1 MGKMLC
7 NDPARV
13 SHESGISLT
22 QPFSRI
28 FLGTLMAKNNFEIQ
42 SNLENEV
49 DAKDCFS
56 FQTLYL
62 RPFYQQFYHNFLH
75 VTNSRIILIVHGQH
89 D

>member
-7 NDPARV
+7 NDPTMV

-28 FLGTLMAKNNFEIQ
+28 FLGTLMAKNDFEIQ
-42 SNLENEV
+42 SNLENKV
-49 DAKDCFS
+49 DCFR

-62 RPFYQQFYHNFLH
+62 RPFCQQFYHNFLH